1 MAKVLQDCK
10 KNQAAPK
17 KTKTTSNNYV
27 YFLQFISLIYTILCH
42 THCKTSHPVKIEVY
56 IPCASCKTWTQTFC
70 SGVSPPNPTDT
81 SLANTGLDE
90 AVEVLSIWSL
100 CELDSDII

>member
-1 MAKVLQDCK
+1 M
-10 KNQAAPK
+10 
-17 KTKTTSNNYV
+17 
-27 YFLQFISLIYTILCH
+27 
-42 THCKTSHPVKIEVY
+42 HCKTSHHVKIEVC

-70 SGVSPPNPTDT
+70 SRVSLPNPADT

-90 AVEVLSIWSL
+90 AVEVISVWSL